1 VRVVKACLGISEGL
15 PPPSSM
21 TCNRKAVSPFASK
34 RLYPLEGRPARRL
47 RRRSIVCRHSAAS
60 GAFPGDQFF
69 VIVPPEYRSLGA
81 PPVEWWI
88 DDFMGHLGLP
98 YYLGLLTAALWH
110 GSSHFAVMETQV
122 VASVN
127 RRPVMVGRT
136 RVRFFASAKIA
147 ATPVEK
153 RTNVWGGVRVSTPA
167 ATLLDLIQYRLG
179 GGWSGQAAADL
190 FPRITADDLLA
201 ALDAAGSV
209 PSAQRLG
216 FVFERVGADELA
228 NVAARWIDG
237 KPRRAIDLEP
247 GAGAAW
253 EHSGRW
259 QVRVNSRLD
268 AIA

>member
-1 VRVVKACLGISEGL
+1 MSRHQRGFTAAFIDDVQSQGRLTFRLQEIVSSGGPTGEALEKALHRLQTLGRIQRIS
-15 PPPSSM
+15 
-21 TCNRKAVSPFASK
+21 RKS
-34 RLYPLEGRPARRL
+34 
-47 RRRSIVCRHSAAS
+47 
-60 GAFPGDQFF
+60 DFF

-110 GSSHFAVMETQV
+110 GSSHFAAMETQV

-127 RRPVMVGRT
+127 RRPVMVGRN

-179 GGWSGQAAADL
+179 GGWRGQAAVDL

-216 FVFERVGADELA
+216 FVFERIGADELA

-237 KPRRAIDLEP
+237 KPHRAIDLEP
-247 GAGAAW
+247 RAGAAW
-253 EHSGRW
+253 ERSGRW